1 VREILDGPKAS
12 PKLVDTVGKESNN
25 RLYFGD
31 NASLLRHLASDEEV
45 KGKVRLIYIDPP
57 YATGSEFET
66 RALEYAYKDVS
77 IGAEYLEFLR
87 ERLILLRELLA
98 EDGSIYV
105 HLDSKMAFATKVIMD
120 EVFGASNF
128 RNWITRVKSNR
139 KNYTRKQY
147 GNIADYIL
155 FYTKGRSYVWNRAFE
170 EWDEATM
177 RREYQYVEE
186 NTGRRYKKVPVH
198 APGTRKGATGGL
210 WKGMLPPPGKHWQYT
225 PDKLDEMDA
234 RGEIYWSPNGN
245 PRRKIYFD
253 DSLGIPVQ
261 DVWTDYRDAHNQN
274 IRITG
279 YPTEKP
285 PALLERIISA
295 SSNEGDLVLDCFV
308 GSGTATA
315 VAEKLGRK
323 WVGIDKSPMAIEMS
337 IKRLTQG
344 TDRMGD
350 FVQARQKVEAETL
363 FDEHLLRESERIKPN
378 LTGFRLFADP
388 GMLAEAE
395 RSGLVARWRRF
406 L

>member
-1 VREILDGPKAS
+1 
-12 PKLVDTVGKESNN
+12 
-25 RLYFGD
+25 
-31 NASLLRHLASDEEV
+31 
-45 KGKVRLIYIDPP
+45 
-57 YATGSEFET
+57 
-66 RALEYAYKDVS
+66 
-77 IGAEYLEFLR
+77 LR

-350 FVQARQKVEAETL
+350 FVQAPQKVEAETL

>member
-1 VREILDGPKAS
+1 
-12 PKLVDTVGKESNN
+12 
-25 RLYFGD
+25 
-31 NASLLRHLASDEEV
+31 
-45 KGKVRLIYIDPP
+45 
-57 YATGSEFET
+57 
-66 RALEYAYKDVS
+66 
-77 IGAEYLEFLR
+77 
-87 ERLILLRELLA
+87 
-98 EDGSIYV
+98 
-105 HLDSKMAFATKVIMD
+105 
-120 EVFGASNF
+120 
-128 RNWITRVKSNR
+128 
-139 KNYTRKQY
+139 
-147 GNIADYIL
+147 
-155 FYTKGRSYVWNRAFE
+155 
-170 EWDEATM
+170 
-177 RREYQYVEE
+177 
-186 NTGRRYKKVPVH
+186 
-198 APGTRKGATGGL
+198 
-210 WKGMLPPPGKHWQYT
+210 
-225 PDKLDEMDA
+225 MDA